1 MIVKMKKVMIATRLT
16 DRDKLLDS
24 LADIGIV
31 HLSPV
36 EPNLAV
42 PCEESI
48 NKLDRLNRAR
58 NLLSSLTTKESLSGL
73 SAQEAADE
81 TLNIANENIDLSSRL
96 NNFKHQIAR
105 LDIWGDATLEQFK
118 SIREAGLNFG
128 FYYINQAELSQ
139 IKAECVEVIV
149 AGKRTLVAV
158 ASRDD
163 VVVPDSAEQLHLPDV
178 DRPDLCR
185 QIEEVDTKIRQN
197 QQRLRQL
204 ASLTDSIQKEIE
216 TTQQQQSFT
225 VARNGGLQQSKLFAV
240 QGWCPAGISETLTG
254 TLKDKAVESV
264 VQILA
269 PEEDE
274 EPPTL
279 IKYPG
284 WTKPIKGLFDIL
296 GTVAGYREFDVSV
309 PFMLALPFFAAIL
322 IGDGGYGAI
331 LFFGLLLGHKKIVPV
346 LGKEFTNLL
355 ITIGATTLIWGCICA
370 SFFGVELYKPLIPV
384 DMSDASRNL
393 MMKISFYV
401 GAIHLSIAQLW
412 VALRLAPNLKFLS
425 KIGWAIFVW
434 GMLGVVQMFV
444 LGNQVNM
451 NTIWPYLLMVGAA
464 LAIIFESPNKN
475 IIKMLALGTVS
486 FPLAMLSAFSDVI
499 SYVRLMAVGLASSV
513 LAKSFNELAT
523 GIDFVPATI
532 LILIFGHS
540 LNIGLAL
547 IALFAHGVRL
557 NMLEF
562 SNNLGMQWGG
572 HPYAPFT
579 IKKNAIKKLERLNI
593 RRN

>member
-1 MIVKMKKVMIATRLT
+1 MIATRLT

-451 NTIWPYLLMVGAA
+451 NTVWPYLLMVGAA

>member
-58 NLLSSLTTKESLSGL
+58 NLLSSLTTEESLSGL

-204 ASLTDSIQKEIE
+204 ASLTDSIQKEIG

-225 VARNGGLQQSKLFAV
+225 VARNGGLQQSELFAV
-240 QGWCPAGISETLTG
+240 QGWCPAEISETLTG

-331 LFFGLLLGHKKIVPV
+331 LFFGLLLGYKKIAPA

-444 LGNQVNM
+444 LGHQVNM

-579 IKKNAIKKLERLNI
+579 IKKNAIKKI
-593 RRN
+593 RTIKY

>member
-1 MIVKMKKVMIATRLT
+1 
-16 DRDKLLDS
+16 
-24 LADIGIV
+24 
-31 HLSPV
+31 
-36 EPNLAV
+36 
-42 PCEESI
+42 
-48 NKLDRLNRAR
+48 
-58 NLLSSLTTKESLSGL
+58 
-73 SAQEAADE
+73 
-81 TLNIANENIDLSSRL
+81 
-96 NNFKHQIAR
+96 
-105 LDIWGDATLEQFK
+105 
-118 SIREAGLNFG
+118 
-128 FYYINQAELSQ
+128 
-139 IKAECVEVIV
+139 
-149 AGKRTLVAV
+149 
-158 ASRDD
+158 
-163 VVVPDSAEQLHLPDV
+163 
-178 DRPDLCR
+178 
-185 QIEEVDTKIRQN
+185 
-197 QQRLRQL
+197 
-204 ASLTDSIQKEIE
+204 
-216 TTQQQQSFT
+216 
-225 VARNGGLQQSKLFAV
+225 
-240 QGWCPAGISETLTG
+240 
-254 TLKDKAVESV
+254 
-264 VQILA
+264 
-269 PEEDE
+269 
-274 EPPTL
+274 
-279 IKYPG
+279 
-284 WTKPIKGLFDIL
+284 FDIL

-331 LFFGLLLGHKKIVPV
+331 LFFGLLLGYKNIAPA

-444 LGNQVNM
+444 LGYQVNM

-572 HPYAPFT
+572 HLYAPF
-579 IKKNAIKKLERLNI
+579 AIKKAS
-593 RRN
+593 

>member
-451 NTIWPYLLMVGAA
+451 NTVWPYLLMVGAA